1 MWQWLSVL
9 CILLFGSG
17 KCAIQISLRKGA
29 MWLYISWQCGK
40 EKERERN
47 AHGRFPIGVSLS
59 ACWVSPAQVPSSG
72 KGGQLILSGWSAGT
86 GGPLSQWILPS
97 APEGEQCPH
106 PPLPPSP
113 QSPASCFPVTNPTV
127 SSRVP
132 HWDVGHLSHCAAWLT
147 ATPTRG
153 QEGDSSRGR
162 RTSPE
167 PCSLLAG
174 L

>member
-86 GGPLSQWILPS
+86 GGPLHSGS
-97 APEGEQCPH
+97 C
-106 PPLPPSP
+106 PLPQRENSVLIHPSP
-113 QSPASCFPVTNPTV
+113 YHPRAQLPAFQSPTPLFPRGSLTGMWVTLVTV
-127 SSRVP
+127 
-132 HWDVGHLSHCAAWLT
+132 
-147 ATPTRG
+147 
-153 QEGDSSRGR
+153 
-162 RTSPE
+162 
-167 PCSLLAG
+167 LLG
-174 L
+174 